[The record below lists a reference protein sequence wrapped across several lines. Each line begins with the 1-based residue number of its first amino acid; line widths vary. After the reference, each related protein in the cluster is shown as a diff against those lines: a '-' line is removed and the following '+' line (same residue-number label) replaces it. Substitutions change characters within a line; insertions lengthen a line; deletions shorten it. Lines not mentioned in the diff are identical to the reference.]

1 MPQTPVGFAPPV
13 PGLTASQ
20 GVTPNSASPM
30 SMLAMMLGQK
40 SPPPDTTQEKMSQI
54 VQMLREVSKSD
65 PRIGMIASEALRVLL
80 EGPPGGPGAS
90 QPPGAG
96 GGPMMGGPSAGGGM
110 PPGMPPGMLPG
121 M

>member
-20 GVTPNSASPM
+20 GVTPDSASPM

-54 VQMLREVSKSD
+54 VQLLREVSKSD

-80 EGPPGGPGAS
+80 EGPPGRSGAS
-90 QPPGAG
+90 QPPGP
-96 GGPMMGGPSAGGGM
+96 GGPMVGGPSAGGGGM
-110 PPGMPPGMLPG
+110 PPGMPPGMPG